1 MNVAKRNMS
10 KEAKLELDGKIYT
23 LPIVV
28 GSEGE
33 KAVDVSSLRATTG
46 YITLD
51 DGYGNTGSCVSKI
64 TFIDGD
70 KGILRYRGIPIEEL
84 AEKSNFIET
93 AYLIIY
99 GVLPNRAQLK
109 AFSDLLAAHQF
120 LHEDMTYHFEG
131 FPTGAHP
138 MAILSSMINA
148 ASCYDE
154 GLMNWKWGK
163 TKQFDLYMAKLISQ
177 VRTIAK
183 SASPHKR
190 RIASPCQIASAS
202 IPRRNSSPR

>member
-1 MNVAKRNMS
+1 MSCQHFHFPANFPKRALNTDIE
-10 KEAKLELDGKIYT
+10 KGAHEQRGKTGIGRKTYT
-23 LPIVV
+23 LPTVE

-33 KAVDVSSLRATTG
+33 KAVDVSSLRANTG

-99 GVLPNRAQLK
+99 GELPNRAQLK
-109 AFSDLLAAHQF
+109 R
-120 LHEDMTYHFEG
+120 
-131 FPTGAHP
+131 FPICSPTT
-138 MAILSSMINA
+138 SF
-148 ASCYDE
+148 C
-154 GLMNWKWGK
+154 
-163 TKQFDLYMAKLISQ
+163 T
-177 VRTIAK
+177 RT
-183 SASPHKR
+183 
-190 RIASPCQIASAS
+190 
-202 IPRRNSSPR
+202 